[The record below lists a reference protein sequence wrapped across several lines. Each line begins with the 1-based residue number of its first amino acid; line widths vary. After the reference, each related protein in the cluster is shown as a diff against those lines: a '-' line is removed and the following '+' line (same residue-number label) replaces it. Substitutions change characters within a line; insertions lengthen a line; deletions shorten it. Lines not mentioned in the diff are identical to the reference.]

1 MMQNKVKSLGCALIF
16 LMIIVALVA
25 FSACSTGTTL
35 SKISVSGAKIEFS
48 YNEDFSLG
56 NAVVSASYSDGSK
69 KTLTEGDYV
78 VDYSAYDKTQ
88 AGTYSIIIEHGG
100 KQTSYDVTVM
110 IEVTSITIS
119 GMKTEFDW
127 GEEFSTSG
135 LVATKVYADGSTEVC
150 SNAELVINSLSYN
163 KNKAGSYSIIVG
175 VRGTTATTSYSVTV
189 SQPQI
194 TGLELS
200 NAKTNFNWGEDFSA
214 GDLVVKAVLQD
225 GSKTAIESGFTVDS
239 SLYNKNKSAQ
249 YVITVSY
256 EGFTQD
262 YTVNVF
268 APKVS
273 GIRVESLQ
281 DNYRWGTAFLSSKIE
296 VYKIYQDG
304 SEVKASSSEYT
315 IDSSEYNANQEGAY
329 NIVVKLNNTEYQDS
343 VSVFVNA
350 PHVSKIKVSNH
361 KTQYDWGEEFEFVG
375 EIKAI
380 YVDKSEVELNDNEYT
395 VLCEDYNKE
404 QSGKYSVVVSYN
416 ENSTIKI
423 TYTITVKE
431 PKIKS
436 LNITSYK
443 KEYTLYETFSP
454 DDISGTVVREDGS
467 EDSLTSSMITI
478 DQGNYDDFVL
488 GDYIMNVQLKDDPTV
503 GAEIAISVKRA
514 KKLRILM
521 IGNSFSDDTSEYA
534 PQILK
539 NLGYEFEVGNM
550 FIGGCSISSHYSN
563 LLANNAKYDFRYY
576 NGDKWDYNYGGV
588 KQTLEYAIK
597 FKDWDI
603 ITFQQASGDSGL
615 STTYGDLSWLVDSV
629 QRRATNPNVKFFFNM
644 TWAYQQNST
653 HSAFPRYD
661 SNQITMYNAILSA
674 VDKSVDMRVIP
685 NGTAIQNA
693 RTTFVGDNLT
703 RDGYH
708 LTYDFGRYVA
718 GLTLV
723 GRLTCED
730 LSKVTFV
737 PSNLSEEY
745 RLAAI
750 ESATN
755 ALENP
760 KQITNSKYTS
770 IEEIKTQ
777 GLRKLSYEEYGWT
790 TTGGYWNST
799 TNDYNK
805 CITVENNSSDS
816 NTHKFVA
823 TKRFTK
829 QELPV
834 GSVIKIESG
843 WQYRPEAWITDAK
856 QSSRPSNVSTT
867 YVDVTEEWWG
877 NYTLRAFN
885 VTNGTVLDSDSS
897 NPQFETAKTKLTIY
911 VPKSALETAL
921 ENARELSYE
930 EYGWTTTGGYW
941 NSTTN
946 DYNKCITVENNSSDS
961 NTHKFVATKRFTKQ
975 ELPVGSVIKIE
986 SGWQYRPEAWI
997 TDAKQSSRPS
1007 NVSTTYVDVTEEW
1020 WGNYTL
1026 RAFNVTNGTSLAS
1039 STNPQFETAK
1049 TKLTIY
1055 VPKK

>member
-1 MMQNKVKSLGCALIF
+1 MKKSKVKSLGCALIF
-16 LMIIVALVA
+16 LIIVVALVT
-25 FSACSTGTTL
+25 FSACSTETTL
-35 SKISVSGAKIEFS
+35 SQISVSGAKTEFS

-119 GMKTEFDW
+119 GTKTEFDW

-189 SQPQI
+189 GQPQI

-200 NAKTNFNWGEDFSA
+200 NAKTNFNWGEDFSV

-315 IDSSEYNANQEGAY
+315 IDSSEYNANQEGSY
-329 NIVVKLNNTEYQDS
+329 NIVVKLNNTEYQDTVS
-343 VSVFVNA
+343 VSVSA
-350 PHVSKIKVSNH
+350 PHVSKLKVYNH
-361 KTQYDWGEEFEFVG
+361 KRKYAWGEEFKFEGNV
-375 EIKAI
+375 KAI

-395 VLCEDYNKE
+395 VLSENYNKS
-404 QSGKYSVVVSYN
+404 QSGEYTVLVSYN
-416 ENSTIKI
+416 ENPTIKT
-423 TYTITVKE
+423 TYTVTVNE
-431 PKIKS
+431 PKIIGM
-436 LNITSYK
+436 NITSYK

-467 EDSLTSSMITI
+467 EDSLTSSMITV
-478 DQGNYDDFVL
+478 DNGDYDDFVL
-488 GDYIMNVQLKDDPTV
+488 GDYKIKVELNDDPSV
-503 GAEIAISVKRA
+503 SELLAITVKRA

-550 FIGGCSISSHYSN
+550 YIGGCSISAHYSN
-563 LLANNAKYDFRYY
+563 LLANSAKYDFRYY
-576 NGDKWDYNYGGV
+576 SGDKWNYNYGGV

-603 ITFQQASGDSGL
+603 ITFQQASPDSGI
-615 STTYGDLSWLVDSV
+615 STSYGDLSWLVDAV
-629 QRRATNPNVKFFFNM
+629 KRRSTNPNVKFFFNM

-653 HSAFPRYD
+653 HSAFPKYN

-718 GLTLV
+718 GLTLI
-723 GRLTCED
+723 GRLTYED

-737 PSNLSEEY
+737 PSGISDEY
-745 RLAAI
+745 RLAGI

-755 ALENP
+755 ALARPNE
-760 KQITNSKYTS
+760 ITNSKFTS
-770 IEEIKTQ
+770 IDEMFIAGLEEME
-777 GLRKLSYEEYGWT
+777 YEDYGWT
-790 TTGGYWNST
+790 TTGGFWNST
-799 TNDYNK
+799 ESQRYNV
-805 CITVENNSSDS
+805 CITLEKYPTDANAP
-816 NTHKFVA
+816 KFVA

-829 QELPV
+829 EELPV

-843 WQYRPEAWITDAK
+843 WQYRPEAWITDTR
-856 QSSRPSNVSTT
+856 QSSRPDNVTTT
-867 YVDVTEEWWG
+867 YVKVTEEWWG

-885 VTNGTVLDSDSS
+885 VSNGSALNSNAN
-897 NPQFETAKTKLTIY
+897 NPQFETAKSKFTIY
-911 VPKSALETAL
+911 
-921 ENARELSYE
+921 
-930 EYGWTTTGGYW
+930 
-941 NSTTN
+941 
-946 DYNKCITVENNSSDS
+946 I
-961 NTHKFVATKRFTKQ
+961 
-975 ELPVGSVIKIE
+975 
-986 SGWQYRPEAWI
+986 
-997 TDAKQSSRPS
+997 
-1007 NVSTTYVDVTEEW
+1007 
-1020 WGNYTL
+1020 
-1026 RAFNVTNGTSLAS
+1026 
-1039 STNPQFETAK
+1039 
-1049 TKLTIY
+1049 
-1055 VPKK
+1055 PKKD